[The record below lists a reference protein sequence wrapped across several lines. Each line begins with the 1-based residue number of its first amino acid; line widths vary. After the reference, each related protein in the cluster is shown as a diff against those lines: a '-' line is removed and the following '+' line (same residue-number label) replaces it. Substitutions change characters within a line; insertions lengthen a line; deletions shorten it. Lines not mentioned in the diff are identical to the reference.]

1 MWMNRWK
8 QTTNTTAHLHTRKTE
23 GSGRRGGIL
32 WEKKMVFTK
41 RKKKIA
47 LLVLSSGYDTYGH
60 NHQIDACGSSFYAS
74 DTWLVRGVLCKT
86 VPGDNGGHIKPS
98 NDVKKL
104 TSFFKKAKLF
114 IRQREAN
121 IVITLASCTDVVDV
135 DKFAG
140 RSRVTKVSSW
150 VRWFWKTS
158 RMTPT
163 SL

>member
-1 MWMNRWK
+1 MEKRWY
-8 QTTNTTAHLHTRKTE
+8 
-23 GSGRRGGIL
+23 S
-32 WEKKMVFTK
+32 
-41 RKKKIA
+41 RKKKKPA
-47 LLVLSSGYDTYGH
+47 LLVLSSGYGMYGH
-60 NHQIDACGSSFYAS
+60 NHQIDACGCNVNAS
-74 DTWLVRGVLCKT
+74 DRRLVRGVLCKT

>member
-1 MWMNRWK
+1 MVIIIKLMHVVVMS
-8 QTTNTTAHLHTRKTE
+8 THD
-23 GSGRRGGIL
+23 RR
-32 WEKKMVFTK
+32 
-41 RKKKIA
+41 
-47 LLVLSSGYDTYGH
+47 
-60 NHQIDACGSSFYAS
+60 
-74 DTWLVRGVLCKT
+74 LVRGVLRKT